1 MIMYANTSCTLYLK
15 SNGYKKVFID
25 ECFLTKTSIASMN
38 KQGRTYDESAFCMF
52 DGHTDS
58 QFTNGK
64 DLLIEGNC
72 AIEIDITDA
81 RKQSESMDRLVKAG
95 AFTIMLADYKKY
107 GTQSMQH
114 WELSCKSLSRYTSK
128 KLSSC

>member
-1 MIMYANTSCTLYLK
+1 
-15 SNGYKKVFID
+15 
-25 ECFLTKTSIASMN
+25 
-38 KQGRTYDESAFCMF
+38 MF
-52 DGHTDS
+52 DGHTDL

-81 RKQSESMDRLVKAG
+81 RKQSESMDKLVKAG

-107 GTQSMQH
+107 GTQSMRH
-114 WELSCKSLSRYTSK
+114 WEISCK
-128 KLSSC
+128 

>member
-1 MIMYANTSCTLYLK
+1 
-15 SNGYKKVFID
+15 
-25 ECFLTKTSIASMN
+25 
-38 KQGRTYDESAFCMF
+38 MF
-52 DGHTDS
+52 DGHTDL

-107 GTQSMQH
+107 GTQPMQH
-114 WELSCKSLSRYTSK
+114 WEISCK
-128 KLSSC
+128 

>member
-1 MIMYANTSCTLYLK
+1 
-15 SNGYKKVFID
+15 
-25 ECFLTKTSIASMN
+25 
-38 KQGRTYDESAFCMF
+38 MF
-52 DGHTDS
+52 NGHTDL

-95 AFTIMLADYKKY
+95 AFTIMLADCKKY

-114 WELSCKSLSRYTSK
+114 WEISCK
-128 KLSSC
+128 

>member
-1 MIMYANTSCTLYLK
+1 
-15 SNGYKKVFID
+15 
-25 ECFLTKTSIASMN
+25 MN

-52 DGHTDS
+52 DGHTDL

-107 GTQSMQH
+107 GTQLMRH
-114 WELSCKSLSRYTSK
+114 WEISCK
-128 KLSSC
+128 